1 METKAYLYRWT
12 HIPSQK
18 WYVGSRTGKGC
29 HPDDGYICSSKIV
42 KPMITENKNEWHRE
56 VLVIGEPLYI
66 RELESQYLS
75 SVDAK
80 NDFMSFN
87 FHNGDGKFTTTGR
100 IEPEDAK
107 KKRIDKLIGKK
118 KPEGFGDG
126 VRKSRT
132 GLKFNDEWRKNIGI
146 ASTCRVQDAEARRKN
161 SFANSGDKNA
171 SFTGYCVS
179 PNGIKY
185 DSCIKAAKDFDV
197 SRQSIMRWSKNN
209 LKGWSFIPKDIKL

>member
-42 KPMITENKNEWHRE
+42 KPMITENKN
-56 VLVIGEPLYI
+56 
-66 RELESQYLS
+66 
-75 SVDAK
+75 
-80 NDFMSFN
+80 
-87 FHNGDGKFTTTGR
+87 
-100 IEPEDAK
+100 
-107 KKRIDKLIGKK
+107 
-118 KPEGFGDG
+118 
-126 VRKSRT
+126 
-132 GLKFNDEWRKNIGI
+132 
-146 ASTCRVQDAEARRKN
+146 
-161 SFANSGDKNA
+161 A

-185 DSCIKAAKDFDV
+185 DSCIKDAKDFDV